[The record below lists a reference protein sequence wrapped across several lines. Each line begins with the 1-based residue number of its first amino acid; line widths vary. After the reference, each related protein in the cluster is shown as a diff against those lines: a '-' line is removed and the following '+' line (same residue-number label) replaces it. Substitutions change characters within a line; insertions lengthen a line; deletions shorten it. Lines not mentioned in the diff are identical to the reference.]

1 MMLFKSVFRLQMHQN
16 DFFSELFFIYDINTS
31 KPLKNIKKKIILM
44 FFQVKCTFETRLNT
58 VLNAKTNSVH
68 P

>member
-31 KPLKNIKKKIILM
+31 KPLKNIKKKL
-44 FFQVKCTFETRLNT
+44 F
-58 VLNAKTNSVH
+58 
-68 P
+68 